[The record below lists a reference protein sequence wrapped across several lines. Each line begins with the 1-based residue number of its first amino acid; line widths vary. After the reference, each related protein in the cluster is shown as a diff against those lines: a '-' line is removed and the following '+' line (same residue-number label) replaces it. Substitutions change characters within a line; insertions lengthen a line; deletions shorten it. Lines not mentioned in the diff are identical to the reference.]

1 MAREWRLK
9 ARPEGMPGPECFELA
24 ETELAPLGDG
34 EVRVRNRWLSVDPY
48 MRGRMV
54 DRPSYIPPFQIG
66 QPLEGGAIG
75 VVEESRAEA
84 LKAGDLVSHMQ
95 GWRELAQGQARLFEK
110 LPALGGVPEQAFLGA
125 LGMPGMTAWGGL
137 FEVGQI
143 KAGETLFVSGAAGA
157 VGQVACQIGKL
168 SGMTVIGSAGGA
180 EKGEYLR
187 SLGVDHVIDYR
198 ATADL
203 KAALQAAAPR
213 GIDVYFDNVGGAHLE
228 AAIAAARP
236 FARLIEC
243 GMIADYNAA
252 GETPGPRNMMMVIG
266 KRLRIQGFIVF
277 DFIARRPQFLEQMMG
292 WAREGRLRWEETVVD
307 GVGSVPDAFRGLF
320 TGANTGKMLVRL
332 AS

>member
-9 ARPEGMPGPECFELA
+9 ARPEGLPGPECFELA
-24 ETELAPLGDG
+24 ETRLPPPG
-34 EVRVRNRWLSVDPY
+34 EGEIRVRNRWLSVDPY

-54 DRPSYIPPFQIG
+54 DRPSYIPPFQLG
-66 QPLEGGAIG
+66 APLEGGAIG
-75 VVEESRAEA
+75 VVEESRAA
-84 LKAGDLVSHMQ
+84 GFAPGDLVSHMQ

-110 LPALGGVPEQAFLGA
+110 LPELDGVPEQAFLGA
-125 LGMPGMTAWGGL
+125 LGMPGMTAWAGL

-157 VGQVACQIGKL
+157 VGQIACQIGKL
-168 SGMTVIGSAGGA
+168 AGMTVIGSAGGPQ
-180 EKGEYLR
+180 KGAYLK

-198 ATADL
+198 ATSDL
-203 KAALQAAAPR
+203 KAALREAAPR
-213 GIDVYFDNVGGAHLE
+213 GIDVYFDNVGGDHLE

-236 FARLIEC
+236 FARLVEC
-243 GMIADYNAA
+243 GMIADYNAE

-292 WAREGRLRWEETVVD
+292 WARAGQLRWEETVMD
-307 GVGSVPDAFRGLF
+307 GIEAVPEAFLGLFRGS
-320 TGANTGKMLVRL
+320 NTGKMLVRL
-332 AS
+332 